1 MFKGLKSY
9 MENKNERNENKI
21 ILGDFNCP
29 MDRIDRYGG
38 KKYKD
43 FIDAVPI
50 MPSLWIIV

>member
-1 MFKGLKSY
+1 

-43 FIDAVPI
+43 FIGAVPI